1 MTASLQTK
9 KGRPNYYIVLAYKD
23 EKNGK
28 NKTKWIST
36 DIPTKGNNK
45 RLTNEKLKEIMADY
59 EGKLSQNVDLSNDIL
74 FTTYLKEWLENYKN
88 SIAEVTHEGY
98 RRIIY
103 NQLIPFFEPKKLKV
117 RDVTPMHIQ
126 QYITFKL
133 KTVSPNTVRKHLW
146 NISKCL
152 DSAVRLNIIPDNP
165 VKQIDMPKK
174 VKYTGAQFYD
184 EGQIAELLMAAKG
197 DPLENIIIIALFYG
211 LRRSEVMGLKWSAI
225 DFNNNTISICHTNVQ
240 MASKMYRKDS
250 TKNSSSYR
258 TMPMPLFIKDILKSI
273 RKMQAEYKLMQPND
287 YIDEGYVFTH
297 PDGRIITPNYVT
309 RHFKCL
315 LKQNGLHEIR
325 FHDLRH
331 SSASYLLSLG
341 FGMKEIQMW
350 LGHENISTT
359 MDVYAHLD
367 IRAKQNMANTL
378 NERFSA
384 MGE

>member
-1 MTASLQTK
+1 MPCSNNDNIFEK
-9 KGRPNYYIVLAYKD
+9 RKRP
-23 EKNGK
+23 
-28 NKTKWIST
+28 WINTSVP
-36 DIPTKGNNK
+36 IKGNNK
-45 RLTNEKLKEIMADY
+45 RLANEKLKEIMAEY

-74 FTTYLKEWLENYKN
+74 FTTYLKEWLENYRN

-103 NQLIPFFEPKKLKV
+103 NQLIPFFEPKKLRV

-152 DSAVRLNIIPDNP
+152 DSAVRLNIITDNP
-165 VKQIDMPKK
+165 VKRIDMPKK

-184 EGQIAELLMAAKG
+184 EGQIAELLSAAKG

-211 LRRSEVMGLKWSAI
+211 LRRSEVMGLKWNAI

-258 TMPMPLFIKDILKSI
+258 ILPMPLFIKDILRNIK
-273 RKMQAEYKLMQPND
+273 RMQAEYKLMQPND

-309 RHFKCL
+309 RHFKWL

-350 LGHENISTT
+350 LGHENISTA
-359 MDVYAHLD
+359 MDVYAHID
-367 IRAKQNMANTL
+367 ASAKTEMMAGL
-378 NERFSA
+378 SQVLSY
-384 MGE
+384 